1 MSNKRKKRSQIQKF
15 YCPCCQQRLWRLGG
29 QKYYLFYQDI
39 SELKKN
45 LGITRKKAS
54 FLATQNSAYVDRNAW
69 LEEFFCEEHGTIW
82 MRLSRQAD
90 GTLAAIPAKR
100 SDWQST
106 TRTINP
112 EIPNPSV
119 SEFSYHMSR
128 RASTQLV

>member
-1 MSNKRKKRSQIQKF
+1 M
-15 YCPCCQQRLWRLGG
+15 
-29 QKYYLFYQDI
+29 FYQDI